1 MDLKQKIQIKKDNI
15 NVLKATIENV
25 RANKSEYK
33 NPQRVLLT
41 LRSEI
46 TRYSKEIRELKQL
59 KK

>member
-1 MDLKQKIQIKKDNI
+1 MDLKQKLQIKKDNI
-15 NVLKATIENV
+15 AVIRATIENV
-25 RANKSEYK
+25 RANKGEYK

-46 TRYSKEIRELKQL
+46 TRYGKEIRELKQL

>member
-1 MDLKQKIQIKKDNI
+1 MDLKRKIELKKDNI
-15 NVLKATIENV
+15 NMLKATIENV
-25 RANKSEYK
+25 RANKGEYK

-46 TRYSKEIRELKQL
+46 TRYGKEIRELKQL